1 MVWRNNSKRGAITF
15 ELLEGEQLREA
26 IDSKTKRLDVPDWM
40 KNNLVGYERSQNG
53 FRDLCLLARK

>member
-1 MVWRNNSKRGAITF
+1 
-15 ELLEGEQLREA
+15 LEGEQLREA